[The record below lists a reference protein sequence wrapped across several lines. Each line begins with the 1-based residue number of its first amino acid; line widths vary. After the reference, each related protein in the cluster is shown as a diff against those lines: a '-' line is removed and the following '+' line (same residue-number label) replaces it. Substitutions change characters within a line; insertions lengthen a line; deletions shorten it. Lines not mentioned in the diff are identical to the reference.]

1 MPKVNVYLPADLAR
15 DVKGHGI
22 SLSPV
27 CQAALRVAVMR
38 AEASTA
44 TRSDLAAVAD
54 RLALTDKVDN
64 DRRYLEGYGV
74 GADWAREAASLRE
87 LRGVS
92 RHCEGDLGRSFD
104 LVDIAP
110 SLHSFLMVRYAAL
123 DPEADWFER
132 IDTETAFNR
141 GLVEGAAAVY
151 EVVRPLLASR
161 DIAGAPKEQ

>member
-1 MPKVNVYLPADLAR
+1 MVALVAAMLASHLKPTALVANVSRRIRTERGEVEAR
-15 DVKGHGI
+15 NRT
-22 SLSPV
+22 L
-27 CQAALRVAVMR
+27 
-38 AEASTA
+38 
-44 TRSDLAAVAD
+44 
-54 RLALTDKVDN
+54 
-64 DRRYLEGYGV
+64 
-74 GADWAREAASLRE
+74 ADWAREAASLRE

>member
-1 MPKVNVYLPADLAR
+1 MVALVAAMLASHLKPTALVANVSRRIRTERGEVEAR
-15 DVKGHGI
+15 NRT
-22 SLSPV
+22 L
-27 CQAALRVAVMR
+27 
-38 AEASTA
+38 
-44 TRSDLAAVAD
+44 
-54 RLALTDKVDN
+54 
-64 DRRYLEGYGV
+64 
-74 GADWAREAASLRE
+74 ADWAREAASLRE

-110 SLHSFLMVRYAAL
+110 SLHSFLMVRCAAL